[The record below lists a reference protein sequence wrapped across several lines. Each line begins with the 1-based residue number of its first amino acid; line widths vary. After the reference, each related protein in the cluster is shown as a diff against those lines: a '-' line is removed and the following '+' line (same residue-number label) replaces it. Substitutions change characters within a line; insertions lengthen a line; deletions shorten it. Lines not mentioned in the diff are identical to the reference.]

1 MSKIDIHE
9 NRGQYEV
16 AWFEDGELGAIV
28 GQERRSRTWKQL
40 TAVLT
45 KKIESLK
52 KNKHTDL
59 AFEEFEFLVVELV
72 AAEFIQE
79 LALDAYESGSS
90 GIQFRSM
97 GPAMKLLRVAR
108 ARLKLAKIEWES
120 SAPVPDWATKAIA
133 AGWKAPKGWK
143 P

>member
-28 GQERRSRTWKQL
+28 GQERRSRTLKQL
-40 TAVLT
+40 ISILK

-72 AAEFIQE
+72 AAEFIQD
-79 LALDAYESGSS
+79 LTFDAYENDSS
-90 GIQFRSM
+90 GIQFYSQ
-97 GPAMKLLRVAR
+97 GHATKLLRAAR

-120 SAPVPDWATKAIA
+120 SVPVPDWVGKALA
-133 AGWKAPKGWK
+133 AGWKPPKGWK